1 MDEVRSSIKM
11 SIARRCGR
19 WQDGGAAD
27 STDVRQGDTNAA
39 SGILIELLN
48 NNEIFLSEAIKP
60 IIRLNHS
67 LP

>member
-1 MDEVRSSIKM
+1 M

-39 SGILIELLN
+39 SGILIERLRYYL
-48 NNEIFLSEAIKP
+48 
-60 IIRLNHS
+60 IRRTRDW
-67 LP
+67 